1 MIRDWPGYDQAR
13 QLRHWP
19 TLVYVAERVEQ
30 SDLLDALIVI
40 GSFAKVTA
48 DEASDLDLLIAV
60 SEGEFDQAWE
70 RRSKLETRDAL
81 VAWDFR
87 PEPDKPIGT
96 RKFLTRD
103 MIKVEL
109 QLSDAAA
116 AEAVLAEPRFALVGE
131 DAVMERYAPLNP
143 IPAEVLAD
151 YARRIREDGLVPE
164 VELRYSDLMA
174 AIRAHFEALGG

>member
-70 RRSKLETRDAL
+70 RRSKLETPDAL

-131 DAVMERYAPLNP
+131 DAVMERYAPLKP

-174 AIRAHFEALGG
+174 AIRRARLGG